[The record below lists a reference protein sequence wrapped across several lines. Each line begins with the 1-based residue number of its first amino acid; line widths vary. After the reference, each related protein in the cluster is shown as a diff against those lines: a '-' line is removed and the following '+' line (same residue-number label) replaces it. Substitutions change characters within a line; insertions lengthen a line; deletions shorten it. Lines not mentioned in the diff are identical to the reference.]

1 MKKTVN
7 QWVKVLVV
15 LFVVPMLCLSGCKIV
30 LVNQGASDTESNGQ
44 SSALTNQGASDAEIN
59 GQGGAL
65 TNQGASDAEIN
76 RQGGALTNQG
86 ASDAE
91 INGQGGAL
99 TNQGVSDTEI
109 NGQGGALTN
118 QGSSDTENYMK
129 SDVQQNNGAERAD
142 QAQPAAEPA
151 KQEQNA
157 ARGTP
162 LNVKSAPAVELDLQP
177 YNGGFFSIDLPKGWV
192 LEPVGEY
199 ENFGFHAYDPKNP
212 ARKIFYYGN
221 MRYFLKSAAAKEAWA
236 SYLAFGGY
244 ADAQVY
250 ADALVLSPATAE
262 QFFYTFNDYTEY
274 AKKYGIVHN
283 FPIFNKL
290 EIVESTPRNSP
301 VSANCVDDSVVRA
314 LFEQN
319 GVPCEGLFGAG
330 VANAMTYYMYDNV
343 DTGYYVVYYITGITA
358 PADEFFLLQEKLS
371 ESLASFQ
378 FSLSYIQQGVQQI
391 NQGTELALE
400 TGRMLSEA
408 AESCNQAW
416 RERQRVYDALSQK
429 RSDSTLGYDRLYD
442 TVTGEIYRAEL
453 GFYDEYDVH
462 RDEYAI
468 PNLERVPD
476 DGYNLYER
484 PIDYYIYK

>member
-7 QWVKVLVV
+7 RWAKVLVFLLTV
-15 LFVVPMLCLSGCKIV
+15 SMLCLSGCKV
-30 LVNQGASDTESNGQ
+30 AV
-44 SSALTNQGASDAEIN
+44 IN
-59 GQGGAL
+59 DG
-65 TNQGASDAEIN
+65 TPDSENS
-76 RQGGALTNQG
+76 RQ
-86 ASDAE
+86 
-91 INGQGGAL
+91 
-99 TNQGVSDTEI
+99 
-109 NGQGGALTN
+109 
-118 QGSSDTENYMK
+118 
-129 SDVQQNNGAERAD
+129 SDVQQNIGTERLNQTQPAAEPAKQEQDVVGDLPDTGPAPAVENGANQTQPAAEPAKQEQD
-142 QAQPAAEPA
+142 VVGDLPDTGPAPAVENGANQTQPAAEPA
-151 KQEQNA
+151 KQEQND

-236 SYLAFGGY
+236 TYLAFGGY

-250 ADALVLSPATAE
+250 ADALVLSPATTE

-274 AKKYGIVHN
+274 AKKYGIVHD
-283 FPIFNKL
+283 FPTFNKL
-290 EIVESTPRNSP
+290 EIVDSMPRNSP

-330 VANAMTYYMYDNV
+330 VANAMTAYMNNV
-343 DTGYYVVYYITGITA
+343 DAGYYVVYYITGITA
-358 PADEFFLLQEKLS
+358 PADEFFQLQEKLS

-378 FSLSYIQQGVQQI
+378 FSLSYIQQGVQRI
-391 NQGTELALE
+391 NEGTELALE

-408 AESCNQAW
+408 AEANNQAW
-416 RERQRVYDALSQK
+416 HERQRVYDALSQK
-429 RSDSTLGYDRLYD
+429 RSDATLGYDRLYD
-442 TVTGEIYRAEL
+442 TVSGEIYRAEL
-453 GFYDEYDVH
+453 GFYDEYNVH
-462 RDEYAI
+462 RDEYAN

>member
-7 QWVKVLVV
+7 RWAKVLVFLLTV
-15 LFVVPMLCLSGCKIV
+15 SMLCLSGCKV
-30 LVNQGASDTESNGQ
+30 AV
-44 SSALTNQGASDAEIN
+44 IN
-59 GQGGAL
+59 DG
-65 TNQGASDAEIN
+65 TPDSENS
-76 RQGGALTNQG
+76 RQ
-86 ASDAE
+86 
-91 INGQGGAL
+91 
-99 TNQGVSDTEI
+99 
-109 NGQGGALTN
+109 
-118 QGSSDTENYMK
+118 
-129 SDVQQNNGAERAD
+129 SDVQQNIGTERLNQTQPAAEPAKQEQDVVGDLPDTGPAPAVENGANQTQPAAEPAKQEQD
-142 QAQPAAEPA
+142 VVGDLPDTGPVPAVENGANQTQPAAEPA
-151 KQEQNA
+151 KQEQND

-236 SYLAFGGY
+236 TYLAFGGY

-250 ADALVLSPATAE
+250 ADALVLSPATTE

-274 AKKYGIVHN
+274 AKKYGIVHD
-283 FPIFNKL
+283 FPTFNKL
-290 EIVESTPRNSP
+290 EIVDSMPRNSP

-358 PADEFFLLQEKLS
+358 PADEFFQLQEKLS

-378 FSLSYIQQGVQQI
+378 FSLSYIQQGVQRI
-391 NQGTELALE
+391 NEGTELALE

-408 AESCNQAW
+408 AEANNQAW
-416 RERQRVYDALSQK
+416 HERQRVYDALSQK
-429 RSDSTLGYDRLYD
+429 RSDATLGYDRLYD
-442 TVTGEIYRAEL
+442 TVSGEIYRAEL
-453 GFYDEYDVH
+453 GFYDEYNVH
-462 RDEYAI
+462 RDEYAN

>member
-7 QWVKVLVV
+7 RWAKVLVFLLTV
-15 LFVVPMLCLSGCKIV
+15 SMLCLSGCKV
-30 LVNQGASDTESNGQ
+30 AV
-44 SSALTNQGASDAEIN
+44 IN
-59 GQGGAL
+59 DG
-65 TNQGASDAEIN
+65 TPDSENS
-76 RQGGALTNQG
+76 RQ
-86 ASDAE
+86 
-91 INGQGGAL
+91 
-99 TNQGVSDTEI
+99 
-109 NGQGGALTN
+109 
-118 QGSSDTENYMK
+118 
-129 SDVQQNNGAERAD
+129 SDVQQNIGTERANQTQPAAEQVKQGQDVVGDLPDTGPAPAVENGANQTQPAAEPAKQEQD
-142 QAQPAAEPA
+142 VVGDLPDTGPVPAVENGANQTQPAAEPA
-151 KQEQNA
+151 KQEQND

-236 SYLAFGGY
+236 TYLAFGGY

-250 ADALVLSPATAE
+250 ADALVLSPATTE

-274 AKKYGIVHN
+274 AKKYGIVHD
-283 FPIFNKL
+283 FPTFNKL
-290 EIVESTPRNSP
+290 EIVDSMPRNSP

-358 PADEFFLLQEKLS
+358 PADEFFQLQEKLS

-378 FSLSYIQQGVQQI
+378 FSLSYIQQGVQRI
-391 NQGTELALE
+391 NEGTELALE

-408 AESCNQAW
+408 AEANNQAW
-416 RERQRVYDALSQK
+416 HERQRVYDALSQK
-429 RSDSTLGYDRLYD
+429 RSDATLGYDRLYD
-442 TVTGEIYRAEL
+442 TVSGEIYRAEL
-453 GFYDEYDVH
+453 GFYDEYNVH
-462 RDEYAI
+462 RDEYAN